1 MPDTKRP
8 LKVFLCHASQDKPVV
23 RELAQRL
30 FAEGWIDPWLDEKKL
45 LPGQDWRLKIEEAV
59 ETSDIVIIC
68 LSSNSVS
75 KEGYVQK
82 ELRYAREM
90 ALEKPDDTI
99 FLIPLR
105 LDNCDTP
112 RGLRFYQW
120 VDYFGEGKQEA
131 YRTLLESLTLR
142 HEQKLRAEGQE
153 GNHTSTT
160 SSEWHERE
168 MTDKGL
174 FAKQKR
180 LRILVTGGKKT
191 SQMIENLASL
201 IGYQMIMRGHMMLN
215 HGTKG
220 IDKAAAKGALKACQE
235 KGYLPE
241 DFIHVYRPENGSIPD
256 FSFGK
261 LNIIGKTFHERR
273 DFVIN
278 QSDAVILL
286 SGGQGTRNTAQQV
299 RVAKKP
305 LIPIGVG
312 DPRDAAVEIWQQML
326 VDADSEDSPIGRH
339 DLRKLGPSD
348 NHERLAINTVILA
361 ENLARKQAD

>member
-1 MPDTKRP
+1 MPETKRP
-8 LKVFLCHASQDKPVV
+8 LKVFLCHASQDKQVV
-23 RELAQRL
+23 RELSGRL
-30 FAEGWIDPWLDEKKL
+30 ASEGWIDPWLDEKKL
-45 LPGQDWRLKIEEAV
+45 LPGQNWRFKIEEAV
-59 ETSDIVIIC
+59 ETSDIVIVC
-68 LSSNSVS
+68 VSSTSVT
-75 KEGYVQK
+75 KEGFVQK
-82 ELRYAREM
+82 ELRYATDI
-90 ALEKPDDTI
+90 ALEKPDETI

-105 LDNCDTP
+105 LDDCETP
-112 RGLRFYQW
+112 RGLRSYQR
-120 VDYFGEGKQEA
+120 VDYFGGRKNEA
-131 YRTLLESLTLR
+131 YAALIQSLKLR
-142 HEQKLRAEGQE
+142 HEQKLGAEGQE
-153 GNHTSTT
+153 GDHTSTAP
-160 SSEWHERE
+160 SDGHERE

-174 FAKQKR
+174 FAKEKP

-191 SQMIENLASL
+191 SPTIDNLASL
-201 IGYQMIMRGHMMLN
+201 IGYQIILRGHIMLN

-241 DFIHVYRPENGSIPD
+241 DLIHVYRPENGSIPD
-256 FSFGK
+256 FSFGR

-273 DFVIN
+273 DLVID

-286 SGGQGTRNTAQQV
+286 SGGQGTRNTAKQV

-312 DPRDAAVEIWQQML
+312 NPKEAAVEIWQQML

-361 ENLARKQAD
+361 ENLARKQAA